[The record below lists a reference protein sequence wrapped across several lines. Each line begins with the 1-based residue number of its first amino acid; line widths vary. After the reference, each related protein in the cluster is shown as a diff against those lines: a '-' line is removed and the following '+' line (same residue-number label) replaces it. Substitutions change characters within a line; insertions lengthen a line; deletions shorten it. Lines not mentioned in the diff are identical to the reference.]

1 MTSKLK
7 VKEMERQK
15 ETKTERQEN
24 RKTERRKDRK
34 TETKQKMIYFG
45 VLQKSGFVSRRLNLK
60 LYFDNVMCVCFC
72 VRPFVCEG
80 E

>member
-7 VKEMERQK
+7 VKELERQK
-15 ETKTERQEN
+15 DRKRQ
-24 RKTERRKDRK
+24 RQKGRK